1 MQRAIDWIW
10 RRGIV
15 STFLTGLFAILPAVV
30 TIVLV
35 AWVVDHLRSILG
47 PDGLLGKP
55 LQAIGLRI
63 VSGEMPAWALGLALV
78 FVGIW
83 LLGLLMKSVA
93 RQRIESAT
101 NAVVGRI
108 PIVKSVYSTVSQLVN
123 MLKKGDQT
131 ALASMS
137 VVFCTF
143 GQAHGAG
150 ILCLLTSPEIYRFS
164 GRNYHFV
171 FMPAAPIPMSGGL
184 VFVPV
189 EMVQKVDMSA
199 EQLMRLYLSM
209 GILSPQ
215 VIPDTCRPPASPD
228 VLQ

>member
-15 STFLTGLFAILPAVV
+15 STFLTGLFAILPLVV
-30 TIVLV
+30 TIAIL
-35 AWVVDHLRSILG
+35 AWVVDHLRAILG

-63 VSGEMPAWALGLALV
+63 VSGELPAWALGLALV
-78 FVGIW
+78 LVGIW
-83 LLGLLMKSVA
+83 MLGLLMKSVA

-108 PIVKSVYSTVSQLVN
+108 PVVKSVYSTVSQLVN
-123 MLKKGDQT
+123 MLKKGDQADLT
-131 ALASMS
+131 SMS

-143 GQAHGAG
+143 GQEHGAG
-150 ILCLLTSPEIYRFS
+150 ILCLLTSAQVYRFS
-164 GRNYHFV
+164 GRDYHFV

-215 VIPDTCRPPASPD
+215 LMPDACRAAED
-228 VLQ
+228 KLT